1 VVVAVQETWQG
12 RDLPVLEAIV
22 QAADEHGFVDVR
34 NLDVGGLDREAVKR
48 AVVALVG
55 EDPPFFTGVEGG
67 AGGRYE
73 LIMGVTGHA
82 RRAAKAW
89 PSPETL
95 ADRLIA
101 ELARAADSAEDE
113 QTRSRLRRIAVWF
126 GSAGRDVLVAAM
138 GQAMAAGTL
147 GA

>member
-1 VVVAVQETWQG
+1 MAVQDTWG
-12 RDLPVLEAIV
+12 SRDLPVLEAIV
-22 QAADEHGFVDVR
+22 LASDERGYVDVR
-34 NLDVGGLDREAVKR
+34 NLTVAGLDADNVKR
-48 AVVALVG
+48 AVVALAG
-55 EDPPFFTGVEGG
+55 EDPPFFTGTEGS

-82 RRAAKAW
+82 RRAVNAW

-101 ELARAADSAEDE
+101 ELNRAADAAEDDE
-113 QTRSRLRRIAVWF
+113 TRGRLRRTASWF
-126 GSAGRDVLVAAM
+126 GSAGRDTLVAAM
-138 GQAMAAGTL
+138 GQAMAAGAM